1 LFYKKLKPFNNIV
14 MTHIIKQP
22 IGNGEYLYFN
32 MKGGGDK
39 KKKEE
44 PKKDKDKGE
53 DKDKDKK
60 EGEGEDKD
68 KEKKEGEGEDKD
80 KDKKE
85 GEGEG
90 ENSSKDANGK
100 CVGKDSCAGEGAAKG
115 LQAPKKNFDN
125 MDKMIQDQVYP
136 RIKNAWTNLTD
147 KAKCPIYVGKTL
159 PEIIPNMISKI
170 GESTAGAFNNVSNS
184 IKNLFDQVSGQ
195 DIKGYPNIFGPFE
208 VAYAAV
214 IIKIQNVINKI
225 ALGADADK
233 ILADPKI
240 KSGELLDKMMRT
252 SKRYKDAIKDAE
264 MRNIFKDWMKNYT
277 DALLE
282 TLDVAK
288 PEVDRINTELRN
300 IIEGMGDNVGE
311 SLSHALVNVVK
322 SALANI
328 PVVGGIVS
336 AVAAADELGQEII
349 NACKP
354 PIAKGAGI
362 VMPVVNGVNKQ
373 IDKAKCQL
381 NDLAKKIEPIM
392 KKLDKQEGGGGGG
405 GQKKTVKNIGK
416 KIYNTTQRIE
426 HMLLRFGNKQ
436 RKTRIHLRRRK
447 IRNTAKNKK

>member
-1 LFYKKLKPFNNIV
+1 MTSIIKLKQPF
-14 MTHIIKQP
+14 
-22 IGNGEYLYFN
+22 GGGEFMYFN
-32 MKGGGDK
+32 MRGGSTTTHLKKGGGGGEEEEKEEKEGEKEGDGEDK
-39 KKKEE
+39 GDGDDGKKKEG
-44 PKKDKDKGE
+44 D
-53 DKDKDKK
+53 
-60 EGEGEDKD
+60 
-68 KEKKEGEGEDKD
+68 
-80 KDKKE
+80 
-85 GEGEG
+85 GEG

-100 CVGKDSCAGEGAAKG
+100 CVGKDSCAGARRAAD
-115 LQAPKKNFDN
+115 LQAPKKEFDS
-125 MDKMIQDQVYP
+125 MDKIVKDKMYNGM
-136 RIKNAWTNLTD
+136 KNAWTNLSD

-159 PEIIPNMISKI
+159 PEIIPNMITKI
-170 GESTAGAFNNVSNS
+170 GQSTAGAFNNVSNS

-264 MRNIFKDWMKNYT
+264 IRNIFKDWMKNYT

-288 PEVDRINTELRN
+288 PEVDRINKEINN
-300 IIEGMGDNVGE
+300 IIEGMGDNIGE
-311 SLSHALVNVVK
+311 SLSHALVNVAQ
-322 SALANI
+322 SAVANV

-336 AVAAADELGQEII
+336 AVLSADQLGQEII

-362 VMPVVNGVNKQ
+362 VMPVVNGINKQ
-373 IDKAKCQL
+373 IDKTKCQM
-381 NDLAKKIEPIM
+381 NDLAKKFEPVM
-392 KKLDKQEGGGGGG
+392 KKLDKLEGGGG
-405 GQKKTVKNIGK
+405 KNKTVKNVGK
-416 KIYNTTQRIE
+416 KINNTTRRVE
-426 HMLLRFGNKQ
+426 YMLSRFGNNQ
-436 RKTRIHLRRRK
+436 RKTRIHLRKRNK
-447 IRNTAKNKK
+447 RNTLKSNKKYI

>member
-1 LFYKKLKPFNNIV
+1 MK
-14 MTHIIKQP
+14 HIIKQP
-22 IGNGEYLYFN
+22 IGQGKYMYFN
-32 MKGGGDK
+32 MRGGGGDD
-39 KKKEE
+39 KKKED
-44 PKKDKDKGE
+44 KKEGEGE
-53 DKDKDKK
+53 DKKEGDGKDKK
-60 EGEGEDKD
+60 EGEGEDK
-68 KEKKEGEGEDKD
+68 KEG
-80 KDKKE
+80 E

-115 LQAPKKNFDN
+115 LQAPKKNFDS
-125 MDKMIQDQVYP
+125 MDKMFKDQMYNGM
-136 RIKNAWTNLTD
+136 KNAWTNLSD

-159 PEIIPNMISKI
+159 PEIIPNMITKI
-170 GESTAGAFNNVSNS
+170 GQSTAGAFNNVSNS

-233 ILADPKI
+233 ILADPNI

-264 MRNIFKDWMKNYT
+264 TRNIFKDWMKNYT

-288 PEVDRINTELRN
+288 PEVDRINKELN
-300 IIEGMGDNVGE
+300 TIIEGMGNNIGE
-311 SLSHALVNVVK
+311 SLSHALVNVVQ
-322 SALANI
+322 SAVANI

-336 AVAAADELGQEII
+336 AVLSADQLGQEII

-362 VMPVVNGVNKQ
+362 IMPVVNGVNKQ
-373 IDKAKCQL
+373 FDKAKCQL
-381 NDLAKKIEPIM
+381 NDLAKKFEPIM
-392 KKLDKQEGGGGGG
+392 KKLDKLEGGGSGSGGSG
-405 GQKKTVKNIGK
+405 GLGQKKTVKNIGK
-416 KIYNTTQRIE
+416 KINNTTQRIE
-426 HMLLRFGNKQ
+426 HMLLRFGNNQ